1 MPVEKLSNK
10 YLYKL
15 AKEVSR
21 YLRARNLKLVT
32 AESCTGGWIAK
43 VVTDIP
49 GSSEWFDHGLV
60 TYSNT
65 AKIDLLG
72 VREATIN
79 KYGAVSNEV
88 VTEMATGIIKC
99 SAAGAA
105 IAVSG
110 IAGNGDGTMDKPVG
124 TVYLAWILNSG
135 QLCTECHHF
144 KGGRAEVRIQTVATA
159 LEGLLSALAIKP

>member
-1 MPVEKLSNK
+1 MPTEKLSNK
-10 YLYKL
+10 YLYEL
-15 AKEVSR
+15 AKEAGGS
-21 YLRARNLKLVT
+21 LRAHHTKLVT

-72 VREATIN
+72 VKEATIN

-88 VTEMATGIIKC
+88 VIEMATGIMKR
-99 SAAGAA
+99 SAAGVA

-110 IAGNGDGTMDKPVG
+110 IAGNGDSAIDRPVG
-124 TVYLAWILNSG
+124 TVYLAWILHNS
-135 QLCTECHHF
+135 QLLTECHHF
-144 KGGRAEVRIQTVATA
+144 NGGRAEVRIQTVAAA
-159 LEGLLSALAIKP
+159 LEGMLSALKP